1 MTTNWDG
8 YLWLLLLLGPLL
20 ILQRSLHRNIQAI
33 FLLLTKRAE
42 ISLAL
47 FSLLFFPGVLIHEVS
62 HFLVARLLG
71 VGTGR
76 FSLIPRAMPN
86 GRLQLGYV
94 ETAKTDILRD
104 TLIGAAPLVAGG
116 LFVAYAGL
124 NRLGLEAVWVAIQSM
139 QASQVWAAL
148 GLISEQQDFWLW
160 FYLTFVVSS
169 TMLPSAADR
178 RAWPS
183 VGIVLVVLLALA
195 LVSGAGQWM
204 TETLSPL
211 VNRALLALDIVLGI
225 SVLFH
230 LALLPLIWVIRR
242 LLEKLT
248 GLQVT

>member
-76 FSLIPRAMPN
+76 FSLLPRAMPN

-139 QASQVWAAL
+139 QAPQVWAAF

-204 TETLSPL
+204 ADTLSPL
-211 VNRALLALDIVLGI
+211 VNKALLALDIVLGI